1 MGHKV
6 KRSSNRWRARTVHL
20 SPPRRRALTHA
31 WMRNKIGRKFQQ
43 NKQSATLPA
52 ALRSEFSKSGTK
64 SSRNSAAHSRAPGL
78 SCGNNVQRAGAPPA
92 AQARRWHSGITS
104 ATPEN
109 QSACASVTSREI
121 SFFFISLKQKKYIYS
136 NHTFFHVDLCLVY
149 TTLQDSL
156 QHQLILQLSPV
167 GLPGRP
173 P

>member
-78 SCGNNVQRAGAPPA
+78 SCGDNVPTERAGAPPA

-121 SFFFISLKQKKYIYS
+121 SFLFYFFKTKKIY
-136 NHTFFHVDLCLVY
+136 
-149 TTLQDSL
+149 
-156 QHQLILQLSPV
+156 ILQSYLFPCWS
-167 GLPGRP
+167 LPGLYYFAG
-173 P
+173 